1 MHLGWAFIS
10 MAVLLCE
17 EGYEHRHRCCV
28 PRRNVT
34 WRYTEEMEICKD
46 GKRGPKLTVL
56 VPWPRNSSKD
66 PPWDVISFVDLIL
79 VALENSHRVQTGQR
93 ALCWA
98 GCVPGR
104 ASLWLTAS
112 GLSRPQWGE
121 QLACDKATPLS
132 KQTSLEEDPEVTFLQ
147 IEKLRRTLPPFPV
160 FCWLEVS
167 LSGQSPNPWTL
178 LFVCLWAGLRYFL
191 IAACFLYGR

>member
-34 WRYTEEMEICKD
+34 WRYTEEVDICKD

-66 PPWDVISFVDLIL
+66 PPWDVVSFVDLIL
-79 VALENSHRVQTGQR
+79 VALENSHRVQTGRR

-98 GCVPGR
+98 GCVPGH

-112 GLSRPQWGE
+112 GLSR
-121 QLACDKATPLS
+121 LAA
-132 KQTSLEEDPEVTFLQ
+132 V
-147 IEKLRRTLPPFPV
+147 RR
-160 FCWLEVS
+160 
-167 LSGQSPNPWTL
+167 
-178 LFVCLWAGLRYFL
+178 
-191 IAACFLYGR
+191 AACMWQGDTFVKTNKFRRRGHRGCILANWETEAHPPTLFLFSVG